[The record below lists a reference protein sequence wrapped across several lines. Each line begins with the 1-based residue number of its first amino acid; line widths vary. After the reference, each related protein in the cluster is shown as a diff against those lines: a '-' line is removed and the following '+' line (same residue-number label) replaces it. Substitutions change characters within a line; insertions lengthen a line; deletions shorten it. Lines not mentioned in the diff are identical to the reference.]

1 MAKFKPWLKLWVE
14 WIHDPKIFSL
24 TWAEKGMWCGV
35 LTLAQQCAA
44 YGQLV
49 KGDGIPLTIPEIANS
64 LHITSAKDRK
74 TLEGMISKMAGAG
87 SLHWN
92 SNLLVVTHFAERQA
106 KIASETLESVRDRVR
121 RHRESKNLTEDALP
135 PLTTPLLEREE
146 RRGECNGK
154 KPVTRNDK
162 SVTSVPALAKIATLH
177 EEFFGII
184 TPFLSEKF
192 KDFVENYSGPVEW
205 IEKAFAEAVKY
216 KHRRWQYVEAILYSW
231 QEKGGP
237 HAGRREPG
245 DKREQLGADQRDPLA
260 SYREQSWEILG
271 EDEPEATESGNQ
283 D

>member
-1 MAKFKPWLKLWVE
+1 MAEFKPWLKLWVE
-14 WIHDPKIFSL
+14 WIHDPKMFSL

-44 YGQLV
+44 DGQLV
-49 KGDGIPLTIPEIANS
+49 KGDGIPLTIPEIANF
-64 LHITSAKDRK
+64 LHITSPKDRK

-92 SNLLVVTHFAERQA
+92 SSLLVVTHFAERQS
-106 KIASETLESVRDRVR
+106 KRASEASEAVRERVR
-121 RHRESKNLTEDALP
+121 LHRERQRVTENALP
-135 PLTTPLLEREE
+135 NKEKESTKEKEIEREE
-146 RRGECNGK
+146 RRGEGNDEKRVTCNE
-154 KPVTRNDK
+154 K

-177 EEFFGII
+177 EQFFGII

-192 KDFVENYSGPVEW
+192 KDFVENYRGPVEW

-237 HAGRREPG
+237 HADRREPG
-245 DKREQLGADQRDPLA
+245 GGRERPEAAERDIIAEAREAGWEVLGD
-260 SYREQSWEILG
+260 
-271 EDEPEATESGNQ
+271 DEPETT
-283 D
+283 